1 MTLPQKKESRS
12 YKLITVNNLT
22 PDSACRTFFN
32 NNIYFSAFC
41 NAVLFNGK
49 QLIDASNLIHYE
61 NDSAVIINDT
71 KKVEDKKRRRDI
83 IVRGDIHGIYCLFGI
98 EHQSTIDQEMVIR
111 CGNYEMM
118 EYLKQIKKGE
128 KVIPQVM
135 IVFYTGDR
143 KWNAPLRLSDYFKIP
158 EELKEYVNDWKIK
171 VVDVKEINTS
181 KIKDE
186 QTRYFIE
193 AIQAMYKGNFEGL
206 HRKIKMNR
214 DNLIYAAIITRS
226 LDLIKDLPEGD
237 EIDMC
242 EGMERMA
249 EGFRSE
255 GRKQGILVG
264 RKEGENREKKT
275 TLLSQLKVKLG
286 NVSNQLEQAIQNSSM
301 EKLNILTLAIF
312 DITSEEDVLKIIN

>member
-1 MTLPQKKESRS
+1 M
-12 YKLITVNNLT
+12 ITVNNLS

-32 NNIYFSAFC
+32 NDVYFSAFC

-49 QLIDASNLIHYE
+49 QLISASDLIHYE

-118 EYLKQIKKGE
+118 EYLKQVKKGE

-143 KWNAPLRLSDYFKIP
+143 KWNAPLRLSDYFEIP

-171 VVDVKEINTS
+171 VVDVKEIDTS
-181 KIKDE
+181 KIEDE

-193 AIQAMYKGNFEGL
+193 AIQEMYKGNYEGL
-206 HRKIKMNR
+206 HRKIKMKR

-226 LDLIKDLPEGD
+226 LDLIRDLPEGD

-255 GRKQGILVG
+255 GR
-264 RKEGENREKKT
+264 REGENREKKT
-275 TLLSQLKVKLG
+275 TLLSLLKVKLG

-301 EKLNILTLAIF
+301 EKLNTLTLSIF
-312 DITSEEDVLKIIN
+312 DITSEEDALKIIN

>member
-1 MTLPQKKESRS
+1 MITTN
-12 YKLITVNNLT
+12 KLTS
-22 PDSACRTFFN
+22 DSACRMFFN
-32 NNIYFSAFC
+32 NDIHFSAFC

-49 QLIDASNLIHYE
+49 QLINALNLIHFE

-71 KKVEDKKRRRDI
+71 KRAEDKKRRRNI
-83 IVRGDIHGIYCLFGI
+83 IVRGDIHGVYCLFGI
-98 EHQSTIDQEMVIR
+98 EHQSTIDKEMVIR
-111 CGNYEMM
+111 CGMYEMV

-135 IVFYTGDR
+135 IVFYTGDK
-143 KWNAPLRLSDYFKIP
+143 KWSAPVKLSDYFDIP

-171 VVDVKEINTS
+171 VVDVKEIDTS

-193 AIQAMYKGNFEGL
+193 AIQEMYKGNFEGL
-206 HRKIKMNR
+206 HRRIKMNR
-214 DNLIYAAIITRS
+214 DNFIYAAIITGS
-226 LDLIKDLPEGD
+226 IDLIRDLPEGD

-249 EGFRSE
+249 EGFRNEGRIIGRSE
-255 GRKQGILVG
+255 GLM
-264 RKEGENREKKT
+264 EGEKREKKT
-275 TLLSQLKVKLG
+275 ILSLLKVKLG
-286 NVSNQLEQAIQNSSM
+286 NVSNQLEQAIQNSSI
-301 EKLNILTLAIF
+301 EKLNTLTLSIF